1 MSRNLIN
8 ALQVGNNSI
17 KFITAQ
23 EIEIANQGSIIQVL
37 AMTEKK
43 GEWNVGNDL
52 DTEILSSYLKSLL
65 LENEKLAGQKINEVL
80 VSVDEQSSSKYK

>member
-80 VSVDEQSSSKYK
+80 VSVDEQSRIK